1 MRTACAAL
9 SVAAALAACVDTG
22 EEQVGR
28 RATTP
33 TTGAADD
40 PAPAGADDPA
50 PARADNAASVG
61 ADDPDSGP
69 GAVETPVDGY
79 RVVATYPH
87 DPRAFTQGLLFADG
101 GLYEST
107 GKYGASGLRFV
118 ELESGR
124 VLREKRLASG
134 LFGEGLTMVDRN
146 LVQLT
151 WLNRI
156 AIVYSADDFSPVTR
170 HIYDFEGWGLAHDG
184 ERLIVSDG
192 SSTLRFLHPQS
203 FALLGTLQVT
213 DRGVPVDELNELE
226 VIDGELWANVWH
238 SDRIARI
245 DLATGAVNR
254 WLDLSGIIE
263 LEPEIEGGEAQNV
276 LNGIAWDEAGRR
288 LFVTGKHWPAL
299 FQIELEPGR

>member
-1 MRTACAAL
+1 MSANHERHRIRTAGPAL
-9 SVAAALAACVDTG
+9 IAAAALAACVDTG
-22 EEQVGR
+22 EEQVDR
-28 RATTP
+28 RATAP

-40 PAPAGADDPA
+40 PAPAQVNDP
-50 PARADNAASVG
+50 
-61 ADDPDSGP
+61 DPDLDSGP
-69 GAVETPVDGY
+69 SPGDEGTPVDGY
-79 RVVATYPH
+79 RVVAAYPH
-87 DPRAFTQGLLFADG
+87 DPRAFTQGLLYADG

-107 GKYGASGLRFV
+107 GKYGSSGVRFV

-124 VLREKRLASG
+124 VLREKRLSSG
-134 LFGEGLTMVDRN
+134 LFGEGLAMVDRN

-151 WLNRI
+151 WMNRI

-245 DLATGAVNR
+245 DLVTGTVNR

-276 LNGIAWDEAGRR
+276 LNGIAWDAAGRR

-299 FQIELEPGR
+299 FQIEVEPGR